1 MRYYKYINERN
12 GNNSAYPIGLNYYTW
27 TPGSGDW
34 NRPGRSESSGSLSAE
49 GAGANA
55 EIITMIAGD
64 SIPAEGH
71 YSELRNLFNS
81 QQDNDYHASIVPST
95 YMFDLSS
102 SQVHCCVGSNGTT
115 FYYAPNELPDYMSG
129 DLRLYEY
136 YSKGFT
142 TDRLSGERIE
152 TSYNDKYTSQ
162 NVHIYRRQ
170 MIYLRLAEA
179 LNGAGFPR
187 AAFQM
192 LSQGL
197 NNDVIKN
204 TVLPY
209 CSSSDSTW
217 INSLNFPRER
227 YGIFTVDELAT
238 GRTEEGHNTI
248 GIHTHGS
255 GWTPFNEYYQLLDN
269 PLPEVEYDENGDPI
283 IVPIPKDTPDLTQR
297 QQAFVDSLLLNECAL
312 ELAFEGTRFYDIMR
326 FAFRQPSPGAFLSD
340 KIYGR
345 RGKENIG
352 IMRSEIKKDLTDE
365 RNWYLQWNG
374 QIGM

>member
-1 MRYYKYINERN
+1 
-12 GNNSAYPIGLNYYTW
+12 
-27 TPGSGDW
+27 
-34 NRPGRSESSGSLSAE
+34 
-49 GAGANA
+49 
-55 EIITMIAGD
+55 
-64 SIPAEGH
+64 
-71 YSELRNLFNS
+71 
-81 QQDNDYHASIVPST
+81 
-95 YMFDLSS
+95 
-102 SQVHCCVGSNGTT
+102 
-115 FYYAPNELPDYMSG
+115 
-129 DLRLYEY
+129 
-136 YSKGFT
+136 
-142 TDRLSGERIE
+142 
-152 TSYNDKYTSQ
+152 
-162 NVHIYRRQ
+162 